1 MSRSFRGVPVSPG
14 VAIGKASILT
24 AAPHGVTP
32 PRPEGATHEAER
44 SRVEAAI
51 VRARDEIRELRA
63 RVAESLGE
71 RQAAI
76 IDAQVLVLDDPA
88 LRAEI
93 AARLADETVSA
104 EAAASGAM
112 RAFASKIA
120 KSADPYLRERAAD
133 LTDIERRVL
142 KFLAGTAAVGGTAA
156 AEPAIVVAH
165 SLGPSDTVALAR
177 DGVVGLAADLGGPT
191 SHTAILAR
199 AFGLPAVIGLTHL
212 AASARAGVTT
222 IVDGDRGVV
231 IVDPGREEIEEAER
245 RRAAWLRAEAVR
257 AGERDVPAVTVD
269 GVSVTLRANV
279 EFPEEAETAQRFGAT
294 GIGLYRSEFLFVSLA
309 PRLPAEDDHFRAALD
324 LAGRVSPHPVVVR
337 TLDLG
342 GEKYFHEVLDR
353 AETNPVL
360 GLRGLRLCLTRPE
373 IFVPQIRGLLRA
385 AARADVRILLPF
397 VTSADEIHEVRKI
410 VAREAG
416 RLQAEGTPCRP
427 DVPIGAMIETPAAA
441 MTADLLAK
449 EADFVSAGTNDLVQ
463 YALAVDRG
471 NPSVA
476 TLYDPLHP
484 AVLRMLRFVV
494 RAARARTRPVS
505 ICGEM
510 AGSPAMVPALIGLG
524 FRELSCPP
532 RALPRVREAVR
543 AASASA
549 AAREVE
555 SRMESA
561 GIDQEVPR

>member
-1 MSRSFRGVPVSPG
+1 
-14 VAIGKASILT
+14 
-24 AAPHGVTP
+24 
-32 PRPEGATHEAER
+32 
-44 SRVEAAI
+44 
-51 VRARDEIRELRA
+51 
-63 RVAESLGE
+63 
-71 RQAAI
+71 
-76 IDAQVLVLDDPA
+76 
-88 LRAEI
+88 
-93 AARLADETVSA
+93 
-104 EAAASGAM
+104 
-112 RAFASKIA
+112 
-120 KSADPYLRERAAD
+120 
-133 LTDIERRVL
+133 
-142 KFLAGTAAVGGTAA
+142 
-156 AEPAIVVAH
+156 
-165 SLGPSDTVALAR
+165 
-177 DGVVGLAADLGGPT
+177 
-191 SHTAILAR
+191 
-199 AFGLPAVIGLTHL
+199 
-212 AASARAGVTT
+212 
-222 IVDGDRGVV
+222 
-231 IVDPGREEIEEAER
+231 
-245 RRAAWLRAEAVR
+245 
-257 AGERDVPAVTVD
+257 
-269 GVSVTLRANV
+269 
-279 EFPEEAETAQRFGAT
+279 
-294 GIGLYRSEFLFVSLA
+294 
-309 PRLPAEDDHFRAALD
+309 
-324 LAGRVSPHPVVVR
+324 
-337 TLDLG
+337 
-342 GEKYFHEVLDR
+342 
-353 AETNPVL
+353 VL